1 MMDLVHYLK
10 ENNMFVV
17 ACKETGCVKLTCT
30 EDPRTI
36 MKLSHNFDE
45 HFEVLRFDVD
55 NNYTGK
61 HLKVIDGSLVDL
73 GYTKDMESIVAE
85 DCNKCPPLT
94 E

>member
-10 ENNMFVV
+10 ENDMFVI

-30 EDPRTI
+30 EDPRNI
-36 MKLSHNFDE
+36 MQLSHNFEE
-45 HFEVLRFDVD
+45 HFEVLQFDD
-55 NNYTGK
+55 NNDYTGK

-73 GYTKDMESIVAE
+73 GYTKDVESAVAE